1 MPTPTVPQSVAILL
15 PFAASSIA
23 SWLSHDKLPGWANA
37 LIALVALVGTA
48 VGAWLLAGNFTGN
61 VATSVSAV
69 LLYVGVL
76 MQGQLQVL
84 QRFLTASGSPLMQG
98 SVRVVPASAPA
109 MIAPPTKVSPGENAP
124 DLGG

>member
-23 SWLSHDKLPGWANA
+23 SWLSHDRLPGWANA
-37 LIALVALVGTA
+37 LIALFALVGTA
-48 VGAWLLAGNFTGN
+48 IGAWLLAGNFTGN
-61 VATSVSAV
+61 VVTSVSAV

-84 QRFLTASGSPLMQG
+84 QQFLTASGSPL
-98 SVRVVPASAPA
+98 VRGIAQTVPASASA
-109 MIAPPTKVSPGENAP
+109 MVAPSTKVLPGENAP